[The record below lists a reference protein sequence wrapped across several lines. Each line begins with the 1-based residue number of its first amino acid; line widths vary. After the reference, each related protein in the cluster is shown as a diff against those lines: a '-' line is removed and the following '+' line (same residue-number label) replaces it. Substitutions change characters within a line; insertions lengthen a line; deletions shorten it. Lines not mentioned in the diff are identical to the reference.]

1 MSRVGKVPVSIPEN
15 VKVEINNL
23 SVRVEGPKG
32 SLENKFSG
40 NITILQQEQAIVV
53 QPSDDQK
60 RTRAMWGTARSIINN
75 MILGVTQGYKEEL
88 EVKGVGYKAMVKGK
102 YLSMSLGKSHNT
114 MIEIPEEVKA
124 VTPKQDIIQLEA
136 VDKEKLGQF
145 AAVIKSQRPP
155 EPYKGKGIRGKDE
168 FVIRKEGKK
177 S

>member
-15 VKVEINNL
+15 VKIEINNL
-23 SVRVEGPKG
+23 SVKVEGPKG
-32 SLENKFSG
+32 SLDNEFAG
-40 NITILQQEQAIVV
+40 NISILQQEGAIVV
-53 QPSDDQK
+53 KPSDDQK

-75 MILGVTQGYKEEL
+75 MILGVTHGFKEEL
-88 EVKGVGYKAMVKGK
+88 EVNGVGYKAAVKGK

-136 VDKEKLGQF
+136 TDKEKLGQF
-145 AAVIKSQRPP
+145 VAVIKSQRPP
-155 EPYKGKGIRGKDE
+155 EPYKGKGIKRKGE